1 MKNLL
6 LSVVLSLILTGCIS
20 NLDESR
26 RYSGPAGDYQS
37 SRSDIDVANCIK
49 HGWQEV
55 FADRPSDIWMTEKAK
70 DGKYSIYTPGFIY
83 LADVK
88 ASNSGSHVTYFH
100 NGDRLWGTREKLIDK
115 IKKCL

>member
-6 LSVVLSLILTGCIS
+6 LIVVSSMMLTGCIS

-26 RYSGPAGDYQS
+26 KYSGPSGDYQS
-37 SRSDIDVANCIK
+37 RKSDIDVANCIK

-55 FADRPSDIWMTEKAK
+55 FAERPSDVWMTEKAK

-83 LADVK
+83 LADVESTK
-88 ASNSGSHVTYFH
+88 WGSHVTYYH
-100 NGDRLWGTREKLIDK
+100 DGDHLWGTKEKLTSR